1 MLPANERIHDYRPQP
16 LTRRGREP
24 IIDVAR
30 KAAFA
35 RPAVMRGVMQPT
47 VELIRLNRRRL
58 FHRTLWGLVLTTV
71 YALTQAAYVAPA
83 IGQDKKDVNAKDV
96 NAKDVKAKVE
106 DEKPAPI
113 VLIQVPLPLTNNVD
127 QLVQGQISR
136 AIKQLSQHAKRPT
149 LILEFRPEAESAGE
163 GSDFGRAHSL
173 ARYLVGE
180 ELATVKTVAYLPHS
194 VKGHAVLPVLACE
207 QIVMAKNAELG
218 AAGVDEKLLDETMR
232 GAYRDFASRRLTI
245 APAIAL
251 GMLDDELEVVRVTTP
266 DGVRFETGEGVAK
279 LRAEGLAN
287 REDTLFRGGE
297 PHVLD
302 GNRMRQYGFATHL
315 AEDKAGLA
323 AALNISPASLRAP
336 LVPDEGWKP
345 IRVEIDGPV
354 NHQKVNWILRVVSD
368 HRKQRDFNLLCI
380 EINSAGGNIHESV
393 RLAQEIADFGK
404 DIRTIAIV
412 RREARADAAII
423 AWACDDLVMWEGAH
437 IGGQGDGRKV
447 RDREREML
455 RDPLERIA
463 QLRQRTWSLPLA
475 FVDPNTQLWPYQRM
489 GSNDFLY
496 LSTDEWNK
504 LPEKEDWVRGANML
518 PSSSGFDAKAAT
530 EIGLATHVIHT
541 NEELKSLYHLE
552 GEIKN
557 VRSNWALQAIE
568 WLADPRLSAMLL
580 FVAMFALMIEFS
592 SPGVGVPGFIALL
605 CFVLFFWSQFLH
617 GTASGLEICLFVVG
631 IICVLIEI
639 FVAPGTMVFGL
650 GGGLMIVSSIILAS
664 QTFVLPTN
672 AYQLSQMPVSLTVF
686 IVGLTGAFVAVGLV
700 RRYLPD
706 TPYFNKMILQPPGEE
721 ELEHRQVREQLVQWA
736 HLSGKRGVTTT
747 ALFPSGKALFGDEMV
762 DVVSAGEM
770 IEKGA
775 SVVVL
780 DVIGSRVLVREV

>member
-1 MLPANERIHDYRPQP
+1 MPQIAQ
-16 LTRRGREP
+16 LN
-24 IIDVAR
+24 
-30 KAAFA
+30 
-35 RPAVMRGVMQPT
+35 RPAVSRW
-47 VELIRLNRRRL
+47 
-58 FHRTLWGLVLTTV
+58 TLWSLALVAV
-71 YALTQAAYVAPA
+71 YALVSVMSPAAIAFDHPA
-83 IGQDKKDVNAKDV
+83 IPPLPPKKKAKDERPADPNV
-96 NAKDVKAKVE
+96 DKAVAKAKGE
-106 DEKPAPI
+106 PKEQAKEEKAAT
-113 VLIQVPLPLTNNVD
+113 VVVIQVPLPLTGNVD

-136 AIKQLSQHAKRPT
+136 AVKRLPADAKRPT

-163 GSDFGRAHSL
+163 GSDFSRAHSL

-180 ELATVKTVAYLPHS
+180 DLATVKTVAYLPHS

-207 QIVMAKNAELG
+207 QIVMSKDAELG

-232 GAYRDFASRRLTI
+232 GAYREFATRRLTI
-245 APAIAL
+245 PPAVAL
-251 GMLDDELEVVRVTTP
+251 GMLDDDLEITRVTTP
-266 DGVRFETGEGVAK
+266 DGVRYETAEGVAK
-279 LRAEGLAN
+279 LRADGLAN

-297 PHVLD
+297 KHFLD

-315 AEDKAGLA
+315 AEDKPSLA
-323 AALNISPASLRAP
+323 AALNVSPASLRAP
-336 LVPDEGWKP
+336 LVPDQGWKP

-354 NHQKVNWILRVVSD
+354 NQQKVNWIRRVVND
-368 HRKQRDFNLLCI
+368 HRKQGDFNLLCI
-380 EINSAGGNIHESV
+380 EINSAGGNVNESV
-393 RLAQEIADFGK
+393 RLAQAIADFGK
-404 DIRTIAIV
+404 DIRTVGII
-412 RREARADAAII
+412 RREARADAGII
-423 AWACDDLVMWEGAH
+423 AWACDDLVMWENAR
-437 IGGQGDGRKV
+437 IGGQGDARNIRD
-447 RDREREML
+447 RDRENL
-455 RDPLERIA
+455 RGPLEQIA
-463 QLRQRTWSLPLA
+463 MLRQRTWSLPLA
-475 FVDPNTQLWPYQRM
+475 LVDSNTQLWPYQRA

-496 LSTDEWNK
+496 LSTDEWSN
-504 LPEKEDWVRGANML
+504 LPEKEDWLRGANML
-518 PSSSGFDAKAAT
+518 PTADGFDAKTAH
-530 EIGLATHVIHT
+530 EIGLATHVI
-541 NEELKSLYHLE
+541 NSEEELKSLYHLD
-552 GEIKN
+552 GEIKR

-592 SPGVGVPGFIALL
+592 SPGVGVPGFVALL

-617 GTASGLEICLFVVG
+617 GTATGLEICLFVVG

-672 AYQLSQMPVSLTVF
+672 TYQLQQMPVSLTVF

-700 RRYLPD
+700 RRYLPE
-706 TPYFNKMILQPPGEE
+706 TPYFNKMILQPPGGE

-762 DVVSAGEM
+762 GVVSAGEM

-775 SVVVL
+775 SVVVVEVL
-780 DVIGSRVLVREV
+780 GSRVLVREV